1 MAKLEVLQKD
11 KHQNLRVL
19 TQRGAKYGENIP
31 FVPVVVGELRNLAL
45 NYPICLMSTGESTR
59 LRPYAILG
67 FEPGENL
74 FLNDDFWDAS
84 YVPLHV
90 TRQPFMVGF
99 PDGNE
104 DATPDNAVMMIDM
117 DSPRVQEAEG
127 EALFD
132 EDGAHTPY
140 LQAIGESLGQLISAE
155 QATRTFVDELQA
167 AGLTKPAELSITLR
181 NGEEQGFEGLFSIN
195 EKKLA
200 ELRGAELETLH
211 KRGLLHASYL
221 LLTSIGNMQKLVH
234 KKSDRMMA
242 DSA

>member
-99 PDGNE
+99 PDGSE